1 MLDAFMNALK
11 RRNNYK
17 LTYNE
22 LYRLSDRELS
32 DLGLCRGDI
41 RHIAYETSYGKE
53 AF

>member
-1 MLDAFMNALK
+1 MNVLK
-11 RRNNYK
+11 RRSKYNSTYK
-17 LTYNE
+17 E

-41 RHIAYETSYGKE
+41 RDIAYETSYGKE

>member
-1 MLDAFMNALK
+1 MLSAFMNALK
-11 RRNNYK
+11 RRSNYK
-17 LTYNE
+17 STYNE

-41 RHIAYETSYGKE
+41 RNIAYETSYGKE